1 MTQVPESKS
10 SRLLEI
16 YSRLGR
22 GESLNKHELSKQY
35 QVSPRSIQR
44 DMESIRCFL
53 SDQMLMEDVVLDPQS
68 GGYRL
73 IETASRG
80 LSNSEILAVC
90 KILLD
95 SRSLRRDEMLPILD
109 KLIECCVPAQNRK
122 AVNSLLL
129 NEKFHYIE
137 PHHNKPVL
145 ESMWEIG
152 QAICSQEVIRIT
164 YRKLGTEET
173 VKRTLEPVGL
183 MFSEFYFYVAGFLQ
197 NINKKEL
204 FENPYDIYPTIYRV
218 DRIISL
224 SRTGEHFS
232 IPYADRFEEGE
243 FRKRVQFMYG
253 GKLQKIRFRYMGPSI
268 EAVLDRLPTAEVRE
282 KTGDGWI
289 VEAEVFGKGIEMW
302 LKSQGDNVKEI
313 TIVQL

>member
-22 GESLNKHELSKQY
+22 GEPLNKHELSKQY

-129 NEKFHYIE
+129 
-137 PHHNKPVL
+137 L
-145 ESMWEIG
+145 TMTR
-152 QAICSQEVIRIT
+152 AR
-164 YRKLGTEET
+164 
-173 VKRTLEPVGL
+173 
-183 MFSEFYFYVAGFLQ
+183 
-197 NINKKEL
+197 
-204 FENPYDIYPTIYRV
+204 
-218 DRIISL
+218 
-224 SRTGEHFS
+224 
-232 IPYADRFEEGE
+232 
-243 FRKRVQFMYG
+243 
-253 GKLQKIRFRYMGPSI
+253 KIRSSRHSVM
-268 EAVLDRLPTAEVRE
+268 
-282 KTGDGWI
+282 
-289 VEAEVFGKGIEMW
+289 
-302 LKSQGDNVKEI
+302 
-313 TIVQL
+313 